1 MAREMITR
9 AKQRL
14 SRLPLLLLLLAGAL
28 CLAGIVDH
36 DLWTA
41 DEPRVCCLS
50 KTMWETGEWAVPRLA
65 GDIFIEK
72 PPLYFWVC
80 GACGAFFGRLFGYV
94 GGARLSVSLCAL
106 GTLAAAGWMAWLL
119 RGRRREALFAV
130 LVLATMPQFLI
141 DMHWMRTDVLLAFCV
156 AAASAFLLLA
166 YRHGRPWALLP
177 AGIAAAGAFL
187 AKGPIGW
194 ILIAAA
200 AAPLALQAALSE
212 RGRSARAAWVLAHA
226 AAALL
231 AVGLAGLWVLAI
243 YLRDDP
249 SAWNAWF
256 WDNQVGRTTG
266 AATALGHHHPWSVHY
281 YLVLLPIVLGP
292 WLPHLVLALGR
303 GAAALRRGRPGWR
316 AVVGNPAFFPVVWGF
331 GGLALLTLPS
341 TKRGIYLL
349 PLYPAY
355 ALLAAAAIPRATHRF
370 FRIWTVAWEGA
381 VAVAAAVLLL
391 LPAVARLLPPDGTLA
406 AAGGPLVHWTA
417 CHAATLVLAVLWL
430 WLRRRAAGADGAPA
444 IRLFLANA
452 FLWLAVF
459 GVPFQAIDEHKSMR
473 EGTLRIA
480 AALPADTSRT
490 GGYHLDETAR
500 AALQFYAGVV
510 IRPIDVPCDANLAP
524 IKELAEPVVARI
536 LDGRDGDFTTVL
548 AAARRD
554 RDKIWPPSAEA
565 ASATLSGRRRLFFL
579 ARPAGAQGRETRDE

>member
-1 MAREMITR
+1 MVRNMTST
-9 AKQRL
+9 AKKRL
-14 SRLPLLLLLLAGAL
+14 FSLPLLLLLLAAAL

-80 GACGAFFGRLFGYV
+80 GAFGKFFEPLFGYV
-94 GGARLSVSLCAL
+94 GGARLSCSLCAL
-106 GTLAAAGWMAWLL
+106 GTLAAAAWMAWLL
-119 RGRRREALFAV
+119 RGHRRYALAAAA
-130 LVLATMPQFLI
+130 VLATMPQFLV

-156 AAASAFLLLA
+156 AASAAFLVLA

-194 ILIAAA
+194 ILIGAA
-200 AAPLALQAALSE
+200 AAPLALQALLSE
-212 RGRSARAAWVLAHA
+212 HGRSARTNWIFSHLL
-226 AAALL
+226 AALL
-231 AVGLAGLWVLAI
+231 AIGLAGLWVLAI

-281 YLVLLPIVLGP
+281 YLVLLPVVLGP
-292 WLPHLVLALGR
+292 WLPHLCLALWQR
-303 GAAALRRGRPGWR
+303 AAALRRDRPGWR
-316 AVVGNPAFFPVVWGF
+316 AIVQSPAFFVVVWGF

-355 ALLAAAAIPRATHRF
+355 ALMAAAAIPRATQRF
-370 FRIWTVAWEGA
+370 FRVWTGIWETLAA
-381 VAVAAAVLLL
+381 LAAAILLL
-391 LPAVARLLPPDGTLA
+391 LPAIARLLPPDWGITA
-406 AAGGPLVHWTA
+406 AEVPLVHWTA
-417 CHAATLVLAVLWL
+417 YHTATAVLAILWL
-430 WLRRRAAGADGAPA
+430 LLRRRTATADNAPA
-444 IRLFLANA
+444 VRLFLANA
-452 FLWLAVF
+452 FLWLVVF
-459 GVPFQAIDEHKSMR
+459 GIPFQAIDAHKSMR
-473 EGTLRIA
+473 EGTLHIA
-480 AALPADTSRT
+480 AALPAVTSRT

-510 IRPIDVPCDANLAP
+510 IRPLDVPCDANLAP
-524 IKELAEPVVARI
+524 IKELAEPVIARI
-536 LDGRDGDFTTVL
+536 LEGRDPDFTTVL

-565 ASATLSGRRRLFFL
+565 ASATLSGKRRLFFL
-579 ARPAGAQGRETRDE
+579 APTPRPEP